1 MVINGMTY
9 LPWFKWKRR
18 KKSGVRLAITYPIE
32 LHRLKAQN
40 YLDEQEFARVKQM
53 LDSPD
58 EENQVIAEQILL
70 TLRKRRLKGLR

>member
-1 MVINGMTY
+1 MRINGIEY

-18 KKSGVRLAITYPIE
+18 KKSAIKSVTYPLE
-32 LHRLKAQN
+32 LYRLKKQN

-58 EENQVIAEQILL
+58 EENHIIAEQILL
-70 TLRKRRLKGLR
+70 TLRKRRLRGLR